1 MAKNQVKYLLLLCG
15 VSSWLVLF
23 GCDSS
28 ALETGQFEAE
38 VSGNDW
44 RGRGYAEYSS
54 QGELIIRA
62 SRWQGEDLEEF
73 LIYVDFDGTKTYLL
87 AEGKARFRISIGG
100 DLAGALYKSFER
112 EGDRIIISEYDP
124 SQGRFVGTFSFDA
137 RGKEGDLSV
146 RKGRFDVAL

>member
-1 MAKNQVKYLLLLCG
+1 MLGVEVGLAAESRNGSGLKQEIIMAKKQVKYLLLLCG

-44 RGRGYAEYSS
+44 RGRGYAEFSS

-62 SRWQGEDLEEF
+62 SRWQAEDLEEI
-73 LIYVDFDGTKTYLL
+73 LIG
-87 AEGKARFRISIGG
+87 E
-100 DLAGALYKSFER
+100 
-112 EGDRIIISEYDP
+112 
-124 SQGRFVGTFSFDA
+124 
-137 RGKEGDLSV
+137 LSV
-146 RKGRFDVAL
+146 RKGRFDVALLSQSGS